1 MKLRTIRNQKN
12 MTQEQLEA
20 ASGVD
25 QRTISKIELGL
36 IKRPAW
42 EIVARLARALNVHP
56 EELFPVETKS
66 A

>member
-1 MKLRTIRNQKN
+1 MKLRKVRTEKN

-20 ASGVD
+20 ASGID

-36 IKRPAW
+36 IKNPSW
-42 EIVARLARALNVHP
+42 SIVAQLARALEVNP
-56 EELFPVETKS
+56 EELFPVESKT